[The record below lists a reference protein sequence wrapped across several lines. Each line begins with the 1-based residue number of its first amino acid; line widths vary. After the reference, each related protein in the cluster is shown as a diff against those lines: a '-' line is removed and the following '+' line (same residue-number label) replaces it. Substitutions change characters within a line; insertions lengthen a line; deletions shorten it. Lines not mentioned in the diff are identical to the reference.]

1 MIPNEVWD
9 RLNPS
14 AAVVRARWPVTI
26 GIALT
31 LLLALGWG
39 MIPRITY
46 HEGDTARGML
56 ARDELGRV
64 HGRID
69 AMTHTFTNEAIYP
82 ITLTGA
88 GVRAE
93 HFRIAGAALPRVVP
107 AGGSVE
113 VDVLVEYTSCL
124 AAAAETAPVIL
135 EVSAWWGSAQVVA
148 SMEDEATRDRWSE
161 RFKEGGC

>member
-14 AAVVRARWPVTI
+14 AAAVRARRPVMI

-39 MIPRITY
+39 LTPRITY
-46 HEGDTARGML
+46 HEGSTARGML
-56 ARDELGRV
+56 VRDELGRV

-69 AMTHTFTNEAIYP
+69 AMTHTFTNEAPYP

-93 HFRIAGAALPRVVP
+93 HVRIVGAALPRVVP
-107 AGGSVE
+107 AGGSVQ
-113 VDVLVEYTSCL
+113 VGVLVEYTSCL
-124 AAAAETAPVIL
+124 EAAAPVIL
-135 EVSAWWGSAQVVA
+135 DVSAWWGSAQVAA
-148 SMEDEATRDRWSE
+148 SEEEDAVLSRRNEMFGE
-161 RFKEGGC
+161 PGC